1 MNNACKRGEGS
12 FFIKTKGDRTGLY
25 CSNCGKRYK
34 WLTEGEVR
42 AMKHQKQLQDND
54 LYKHDIELME
64 RLKDCLSK
72 TRKLTLRTRSD
83 PGYAKFVLIND
94 VENIIN
100 GILAEEKLD
109 KERNSK

>member
-1 MNNACKRGEGS
+1 MSNVCKRGDSS

-34 WLTEGEVR
+34 WLTEGEARV
-42 AMKHQKQLQDND
+42 MKRQKRLQDSD
-54 LYKHDIELME
+54 LHKHDIELMK
-64 RLKDCLSK
+64 RLKDHIFNV
-72 TRKLTLRTRSD
+72 R
-83 PGYAKFVLIND
+83 KFVLRDKSGVYRSFILIGD
-94 VENIIN
+94 LENIIN